1 MCLAVPG
8 QVLSIEGEDELTREG
23 RVAFGGI
30 VKRINLAYVP
40 EAAVGDY
47 VLVHAGFAIATI
59 DAAEAERTLS
69 YLAEIDPEAVS

>member
-8 QVLSIEGEDELTREG
+8 QVQSIEGEDELTREG

-47 VLVHAGFAIATI
+47 VLVHAGFAITTI
-59 DAAEAERTLS
+59 DAAEAERTLA
-69 YLAEIDPEAVS
+69 YLAEIDPEAIS